1 MEKNNLT
8 IKERA
13 SNFIQKLKKKNTSDD
28 NKEDSKV
35 EEVSKVRLSKHM
47 YNYHIICLATK
58 KNYFH
63 RRSRCW
69 ENLANI

>member
-28 NKEDSKV
+28 SKEDSKV

-47 YNYHIICLATK
+47 CNYP
-58 KNYFH
+58 NYLFSNQEKLLSSAIKVLGKP
-63 RRSRCW
+63 R
-69 ENLANI
+69 